1 MPKITSTVPSK
12 LKGQREE
19 ILRIAT
25 TGSIATA
32 IQGIKIFLDEQFYMN
47 EFASLQPKLWM
58 CRTLQKIPMSYAPWN
73 ISAQSNGIW
82 KASKHQAKLHSL
94 HDLFVTKRF
103 ENGTLP
109 CHNKSPQILCRMEFF
124 QGIAVPTQLHKTEI
138 GCHTAV
144 DSDKNKINA
153 HNAKKESAQVVDKLC
168 FAIACMQLW
177 SRYSKSLIGAT
188 RWRSSWRFFPKGP
201 WHGSSARHSPHAQQS
216 ACAPQVL
223 CIQKETGQDL
233 LTQWDSRMRMSA
245 HSEWNSTSFW
255 VYIGG
260 TKVLTVSSQCALA
273 TEYP

>member
-1 MPKITSTVPSK
+1 MCCWLHRWPQCPQACPTQTSKSEFIQRSSRSLLSTRPPTSKPKTTKMPKITNTVPSK

-82 KASKHQAKLHSL
+82 KASKHQAKLQSL

-103 ENGTLP
+103 ENGTPP
-109 CHNKSPQILCRMEFF
+109 CHNKGPQILCRMEFF

-168 FAIACMQLW
+168 FAIACMQL
-177 SRYSKSLIGAT
+177 
-188 RWRSSWRFFPKGP
+188 
-201 WHGSSARHSPHAQQS
+201 
-216 ACAPQVL
+216 
-223 CIQKETGQDL
+223 
-233 LTQWDSRMRMSA
+233 
-245 HSEWNSTSFW
+245 
-255 VYIGG
+255 
-260 TKVLTVSSQCALA
+260 
-273 TEYP
+273 